1 MSISSKYQDK
11 NKNINIEK
19 FDPSVDYLMIY
30 LGPAQPFTAQPR
42 SIDIK
47 TDTTVV
53 ATLKVKIF
61 LFLCSAVFV
70 FHRYSLIY

>member
-53 ATLKVKIF
+53 ATLKVKYICLYAVQC
-61 LFLCSAVFV
+61 LFFIGIV
-70 FHRYSLIY
+70 

>member
-11 NKNINIEK
+11 NKNIIIENFK
-19 FDPSVDYLMIY
+19 DISYIIGLFNLMIY

-53 ATLKVKIF
+53 ATLKVKIYLLHF
-61 LFLCSAVFV
+61 F
-70 FHRYSLIY
+70 IYIN